1 MRKPDSFYFFKRKPI
16 VPTSR
21 DKYELWKEVA
31 DFWGFTTQEGLRVEG
46 MVFYYTVAKEN
57 AALTA
62 KHFGIS
68 RKTFH
73 KWFNRFKGSKYDV
86 KCLADQ
92 SKAPRHKRTWE
103 IILTQEERIRRLRS
117 KYPHYGKR
125 ELKALYDK
133 EYREEISTWKIG
145 RVIRKHKFYPDKQK
159 AEKIAR
165 KRARARQKP
174 KKRITQLV
182 KEGRPCFLFHIDT
195 IVVYWNGPKRY
206 ILTGVDH
213 VSKLGYARMY
223 KNKSSRSAADFL
235 YRLRYLVNQPIE
247 NLQTDHGSEFA

>member
-16 VPTSR
+16 VPISR
-21 DKYELWKEVA
+21 DKYELWREVA
-31 DFWGFTTQEGLRVEG
+31 DFWGFTTQERLRVEW

-62 KHFGIS
+62 KHFGIA

-73 KWFNRFKGSKYDV
+73 KWFNRFKGSKYNV

-103 IILTQEERIRRLRS
+103 ITLTQEERIRRLRS

-125 ELKALYDK
+125 KLKALYEKDYS
-133 EYREEISTWKIG
+133 EQISSWKIE
-145 RVIRKHKFYPDKQK
+145 RVIRRHKLYPDKQK

-182 KEGRPCFLFHIDT
+182 KEGRPCLLFHRSKPLRT
-195 IVVYWNGPKRY
+195 IR
-206 ILTGVDH
+206 
-213 VSKLGYARMY
+213 R
-223 KNKSSRSAADFL
+223 
-235 YRLRYLVNQPIE
+235 
-247 NLQTDHGSEFA
+247 

>member
-1 MRKPDSFYFFKRKPI
+1 MFSY
-16 VPTSR
+16 
-21 DKYELWKEVA
+21 
-31 DFWGFTTQEGLRVEG
+31 TTGQ
-46 MVFYYTVAKEN
+46 EN
-57 AALTA
+57 AAPTA

-68 RKTFH
+68 RKPFH
-73 KWFNRFKGSKYDV
+73 KWFNRFKGSKYNV

-103 IILTQEERIRRLRS
+103 ITLTYEERIRRLRS

-125 ELKALYDK
+125 KLKALYEK
-133 EYREEISTWKIG
+133 EHREEISTWKIE
-145 RVIRKHKFYPDKQK
+145 RVIRRHKLYPDQKK

-165 KRARARQKP
+165 KRARAGQKP
-174 KKRITQLV
+174 KKGITQLV
-182 KEGRPCFLFHIDT
+182 KEGRPCLLFHIDT
-195 IVVYWNGPKRY
+195 IVVYWNGLKRY

-235 YRLRYLVNQPIE
+235 YRLRYLVNQPVVPTCRE
-247 NLQTDHGSEFA
+247 QTDNGSEFA